1 LPGVLGIGVALAM
14 MEIID
19 AYSVS
24 RRDVSLTLATVVG
37 AFGICVGAMLVWRIR
52 QKLSEQNLR
61 LDVALNNM
69 NQGLCMFDPQGRIA
83 IWNERYRQMYN
94 IDPCDIWR
102 GCSVPDLLAAR
113 MKAGTF
119 PLDPERYDAD
129 LRAALMQGRAFT
141 LNVELKDGRTI
152 AVVNHPMPGG
162 GWVATHEDVSER
174 ERAERELK
182 STRTF
187 LNTIIENVPSPI
199 IVKSMPALQYL
210 LINRAA
216 EKYLGV
222 DRSAMLGKT
231 VADVMPPSSAQMIE
245 AEDRKVIA
253 SGQTSFCDE
262 HTMQTPGN
270 GTRIVTATRL
280 TVKEDGRPQYL
291 ISVINDLTERK
302 HNEQRI
308 EHLAHHDALTDVP
321 NRAAFNGC
329 IVSTIGLASVSNES
343 FALLCMDLDRFQ
355 SVNDVFGHAMGDA
368 LLREVARRLEAACQ
382 GAPFLRGSAAT
393 NLPSSRR
400 PGPSRPR
407 PRRSQNGWLRRLIAT
422 LKSTAASCTWDSRS
436 ASASIRKMVLTLRP
450 SSRTRMRRCS
460 ARNRRCVGPSAFSKY
475 RWTSSCARSGPCSR
489 ICAQRSRATSLR
501 CTFSRRRALM
511 ATSPASKR

>member
-1 LPGVLGIGVALAM
+1 LHVLGIGVALAM

-37 AFGICVGAMLVWRIR
+37 AFGICVIGAMLVWRIR

-174 ERAERELK
+174 ERAERELE

-245 AEDRKVIA
+245 AK
-253 SGQTSFCDE
+253 
-262 HTMQTPGN
+262 
-270 GTRIVTATRL
+270 
-280 TVKEDGRPQYL
+280 
-291 ISVINDLTERK
+291 
-302 HNEQRI
+302 
-308 EHLAHHDALTDVP
+308 
-321 NRAAFNGC
+321 
-329 IVSTIGLASVSNES
+329 
-343 FALLCMDLDRFQ
+343 
-355 SVNDVFGHAMGDA
+355 
-368 LLREVARRLEAACQ
+368 
-382 GAPFLRGSAAT
+382 
-393 NLPSSRR
+393 
-400 PGPSRPR
+400 
-407 PRRSQNGWLRRLIAT
+407 
-422 LKSTAASCTWDSRS
+422 
-436 ASASIRKMVLTLRP
+436 
-450 SSRTRMRRCS
+450 
-460 ARNRRCVGPSAFSKY
+460 
-475 RWTSSCARSGPCSR
+475 
-489 ICAQRSRATSLR
+489 
-501 CTFSRRRALM
+501 
-511 ATSPASKR
+511 